1 MYKASTSAQ
10 HYLECENCE
19 ENPAMFL
26 CKTCPGHLCENCRSE
41 HEQKK
46 ITRNHEI
53 ISISSN
59 NEDIV
64 ELLFCTDHTKKKLEC
79 YCDRCGK
86 PVCTECI
93 VQSHNGHAVQ
103 SLSIV
108 FNEIKA
114 NIQLQKDEIEKDLIP
129 TYKKL
134 LATEDDKRSS
144 LTKEAEEIESEIKMH
159 TMNMIQIIKTMGKR
173 TISHLQSEKNRGLQ
187 EIDTTKDKIMKTI
200 QRLQQKDAILFE
212 KLEARPNISFFES
225 MDDTELKNLRILPI
239 QPDFAFVHF
248 KPGNITQYIQDNF
261 GMFPKLQ
268 PKQATRVLMN
278 DRNPRVS

>member
-46 ITRNHEI
+46 IIRNHEI